1 VNPDIERLLTLQQN
15 DAELDGLQRRLDELD
30 SGVRALQ
37 REREE
42 AAATLEKARAEVAAE
57 EKRQR
62 ELQSKFSEHKQLQE
76 KNLAQLDAVK
86 KAREATAAMS
96 QIDITRRAL
105 MQDESDLQSAEQR
118 TRTMR
123 DQVVARELVL
133 MEVEER
139 IRDTRATTAGE
150 RESMERAIATARS
163 RRESSAKDVS
173 PRLLS
178 AYDRLRKRGRGA
190 PLAEIRGASCAA
202 CNTMIPMQRRN
213 QILSGA
219 VIEACEGCG
228 VLLYAAG

>member
-1 VNPDIERLLTLQQN
+1 VNPDIERLLTLQRD
-15 DAELDGLQRRLDELD
+15 DAELDGLQRRLDDLD
-30 SGVRALQ
+30 AGARALE

-42 AAATLEKARAEVAAE
+42 AVANLGSARAELAEE

-118 TRTMR
+118 ARTMR

-139 IRDTRATTAGE
+139 IRDTRAGTAGE
-150 RESMERAIATARS
+150 RESIEREMATARS
-163 RRESSAKDVS
+163 RREASARDVS
-173 PRLLS
+173 PRLLT
-178 AYDRLRKRGRGA
+178 AYDRLRRRGRGA
-190 PLAEIRGASCAA
+190 PLAEIRGASCGA

-213 QILSGA
+213 QIMSG
-219 VIEACEGCG
+219 VIVEACEGCG
-228 VLLYAAG
+228 VLLYATG

>member
-1 VNPDIERLLTLQQN
+1 MNPDIERLLRLQRD
-15 DAELDGLQRRLDELD
+15 DAELDGLERRLHDLD
-30 SGVRALQ
+30 AGVRALE

-42 AAATLEKARAEVAAE
+42 ATANLEKARADLAAE

-105 MQDESDLQSAEQR
+105 MQDENDLQTAEQR
-118 TRTMR
+118 ARSLR

-133 MEVEER
+133 MEVDER
-139 IRDTRATTAGE
+139 IRDTRASTAAE
-150 RESMERAIATARS
+150 RDVIEKEIATARS
-163 RRESSAKDVS
+163 KRDASAREVS

-178 AYDRLRKRGRGA
+178 AYDRLRRRGRGT
-190 PLAEIRGASCAA
+190 PLAEIRGASCSA
-202 CNTMIPMQRRN
+202 CNTAIPMQRRN
-213 QILSGA
+213 QIMSGST
-219 VIEACEGCG
+219 IDACEGCG
-228 VLLYAAG
+228 VLLYAPG

>member
-1 VNPDIERLLTLQQN
+1 VNPDIERLLTLQRD
-15 DAELDGLQRRLDELD
+15 DAELDGLQRRLDDLD
-30 SGVRALQ
+30 AGVRALE

-42 AAATLEKARAEVAAE
+42 ATAALDKTRIELAAE

-105 MQDESDLQSAEQR
+105 MQDENDLQSAEQR
-118 TRTMR
+118 ARTMR
-123 DQVVARELVL
+123 DQVVAHELVL
-133 MEVEER
+133 MEIEER

-150 RESMERAIATARS
+150 RQALEQEIAVARS
-163 RRESSAKDVS
+163 RRESSARDVS

-178 AYDRLRKRGRGA
+178 AYDRLRRRGRGA
-190 PLAEIRGASCAA
+190 PLAEIRGASCGA
-202 CNTMIPMQRRN
+202 CNTAVPMQRRN
-213 QILSGA
+213 QIMSGA
-219 VIEACEGCG
+219 VVEACEGCG
-228 VLLYAAG
+228 VLLYATG

>member
-1 VNPDIERLLTLQQN
+1 VNPDIERLLTLQRD
-15 DAELDGLQRRLDELD
+15 DAEVDGLQRRLHDLD
-30 SGVRALQ
+30 AGVRALE
-37 REREE
+37 RERED
-42 AAATLEKARAEVAAE
+42 AAANVEKARAEVAAE

-105 MQDESDLQSAEQR
+105 MQDENDLQTADQR
-118 TRTMR
+118 ARSMR

-133 MEVEER
+133 LEVDER
-139 IRDTRATTAGE
+139 IRDTRAGTAGE
-150 RESMERAIATARS
+150 REVIDRELATAQSKRA
-163 RRESSAKDVS
+163 SSARDVS
-173 PRLLS
+173 PRLLI
-178 AYDRLRKRGRGA
+178 AYERLRKRGRGA

-202 CNTMIPMQRRN
+202 CNTAIPMQRRN

-219 VIEACEGCG
+219 IIEACEGCG

>member
-1 VNPDIERLLTLQQN
+1 VNPDIERLLRLQRD
-15 DAELDGLQRRLDELD
+15 DAELDGLERRLHDLD
-30 SGVRALQ
+30 AGVRALE

-42 AAATLEKARAEVAAE
+42 ATANLEKARADLAAE

-105 MQDESDLQSAEQR
+105 MQDENDLQTAEQR
-118 TRTMR
+118 ARSLR

-133 MEVEER
+133 MEVDER
-139 IRDTRATTAGE
+139 IRDTRASTAGE
-150 RESMERAIATARS
+150 RDAIEKDIATARS
-163 RRESSAKDVS
+163 TRDASAREVS

-178 AYDRLRKRGRGA
+178 AYDRLRRRGRGT
-190 PLAEIRGASCAA
+190 PLAEIRGASCSA
-202 CNTMIPMQRRN
+202 CNTAIPMQRRN
-213 QILSGA
+213 QIMSGST
-219 VIEACEGCG
+219 IDACEGCG
-228 VLLYAAG
+228 VLLYAPG

>member
-1 VNPDIERLLTLQQN
+1 VNPDIERLLTLQRD
-15 DAELDGLQRRLDELD
+15 DAEVDGLQRRLHDLD
-30 SGVRALQ
+30 AGVRALE
-37 REREE
+37 RERED
-42 AAATLEKARAEVAAE
+42 AAANVEKARAELAAE

-105 MQDESDLQSAEQR
+105 MQDENDLQTVDQR
-118 TRTMR
+118 ARSMR

-133 MEVEER
+133 LEVDER
-139 IRDTRATTAGE
+139 IRDTRAGTAGE
-150 RESMERAIATARS
+150 REVIERELATAQSKRA
-163 RRESSAKDVS
+163 SSARDVS
-173 PRLLS
+173 PRLLI
-178 AYDRLRKRGRGA
+178 AYERLRKRGRGA

-202 CNTMIPMQRRN
+202 CNTAIPMQRRN

-219 VIEACEGCG
+219 IIEACEGCG

>member
-1 VNPDIERLLTLQQN
+1 VNPDIERLLTLQRD
-15 DAELDGLQRRLDELD
+15 DAELDGLQRRLDDLD
-30 SGVRALQ
+30 AGVRALE

-42 AAATLEKARAEVAAE
+42 AVENLEKARSELAAE

-86 KAREATAAMS
+86 KAREAAAAMS

-105 MQDESDLQSAEQR
+105 MQDESDLQSADQR
-118 TRTMR
+118 ARTMR

-133 MEVEER
+133 MEVDER
-139 IRDTRATTAGE
+139 IRDTRAGTASERDALE
-150 RESMERAIATARS
+150 REIETARS
-163 RRESSAKDVS
+163 RRESSARDVS
-173 PRLLS
+173 PRFLS

-190 PLAEIRGASCAA
+190 ALAEIRGASCGA
-202 CNTMIPMQRRN
+202 CNTAIPMQRRN
-213 QILSGA
+213 QIMSGA
-219 VIEACEGCG
+219 VIETCEGCG

>member
-1 VNPDIERLLTLQQN
+1 VNPDIERLLTLQRD
-15 DAELDGLQRRLDELD
+15 DAELDGLQRRLHDLD
-30 SGVRALQ
+30 AGVRALE

-42 AAATLEKARAEVAAE
+42 AAASLEKARTDLAAE

-105 MQDESDLQSAEQR
+105 MQDESDLQAADQR

-123 DQVVARELVL
+123 DQVVGRELVL
-133 MEVEER
+133 MEVDER

-150 RESMERAIATARS
+150 RESIEREIATARS
-163 RRESSAKDVS
+163 KRESSARDVS
-173 PRLLS
+173 PRLLT

-190 PLAEIRGASCAA
+190 ALAEIRGASCAA

-213 QILSGA
+213 QIMSGA
-219 VIEACEGCG
+219 IIEACEGCG
-228 VLLYAAG
+228 VLLYATG

>member
-1 VNPDIERLLTLQQN
+1 VNPDIERLLTLQRN

-30 SGVRALQ
+30 AGVRALE
-37 REREE
+37 REREG
-42 AAATLEKARAEVAAE
+42 AAANLEKARAELAAE

-105 MQDESDLQSAEQR
+105 MQDESDLQSADQR

-123 DQVVARELVL
+123 DQVVAHELVL
-133 MEVEER
+133 MDVEER
-139 IRDTRATTAGE
+139 IRDTRASTAGE
-150 RESMERAIATARS
+150 REGIEREIATARS
-163 RRESSAKDVS
+163 RRESSARDVS

-178 AYDRLRKRGRGA
+178 AYDRLRKRGRGT

-213 QILSGA
+213 QILSG
-219 VIEACEGCG
+219 VIIEACEGCG
-228 VLLYAAG
+228 VLLYATG

>member
-1 VNPDIERLLTLQQN
+1 MNPDIERLLRLQRD
-15 DAELDGLQRRLDELD
+15 DAELDGLERRLHDLD
-30 SGVRALQ
+30 AGVRALE

-42 AAATLEKARAEVAAE
+42 ATANLEKARADLAAE

-105 MQDESDLQSAEQR
+105 MQDENDLQTAEQR
-118 TRTMR
+118 ARSLR

-133 MEVEER
+133 MEVDER
-139 IRDTRATTAGE
+139 IRDTRASTAGE
-150 RESMERAIATARS
+150 RDAIEKDIATARS
-163 RRESSAKDVS
+163 TRDASAREVS

-178 AYDRLRKRGRGA
+178 AYDRLRRRGRGT
-190 PLAEIRGASCAA
+190 PLAEIRGASCSA
-202 CNTMIPMQRRN
+202 CNTAIPMQRRN
-213 QILSGA
+213 QIMSGST
-219 VIEACEGCG
+219 IDACEGCG
-228 VLLYAAG
+228 VLLYAPG

>member
-1 VNPDIERLLTLQQN
+1 MNQDIERLLALQRD
-15 DAELDGLQRRLDELD
+15 DAELDGLQRRLHDLD
-30 SGVRALQ
+30 AGVRALE

-42 AAATLEKARAEVAAE
+42 AAADVEKARAELAAE

-105 MQDESDLQSAEQR
+105 MQDESDLQAADQR
-118 TRTMR
+118 TRAVR
-123 DQVVARELVL
+123 DQVVARELTL
-133 MEVEER
+133 MEVDER
-139 IRDTRATTAGE
+139 IRDTRETTAGE
-150 RESMERAIATARS
+150 RQSIEREIATARAK
-163 RRESSAKDVS
+163 RESSAKHVS

-190 PLAEIRGASCAA
+190 ALAEIRGASCGA

-213 QILSGA
+213 QIMSGA
-219 VIEACEGCG
+219 IIEACEGCG
-228 VLLYAAG
+228 VLLYATG